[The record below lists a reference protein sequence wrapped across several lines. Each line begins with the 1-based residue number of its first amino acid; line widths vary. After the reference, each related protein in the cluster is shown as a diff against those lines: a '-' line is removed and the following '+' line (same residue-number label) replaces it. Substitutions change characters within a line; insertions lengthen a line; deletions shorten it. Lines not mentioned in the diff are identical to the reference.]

1 MSRHQNDLDL
11 NNYDLRL
18 FRRLFLFFLAL
29 ETHWPG
35 ESCGCTNKDFVT
47 LAEDVVWPLLNQKQ
61 WVGQEFN
68 SIQQTTPISQILLE
82 LDRRLRDT
90 FQSVS

>member
-29 ETHWPG
+29 ENHWPG
-35 ESCGCTNKDFVT
+35 ESYRCINKDFVT
-47 LAEDVVWPLLNQKQ
+47 LAKDVVWPLLNQKQ
-61 WVGQEFN
+61 WAAIKGAKAA
-68 SIQQTTPISQILLE
+68 
-82 LDRRLRDT
+82 
-90 FQSVS
+90 